1 MVKKLGRLMSRALKV
16 EGLEYVDIDSDLLKA
31 VMKSVLQG
39 EKKEY
44 DSVSVLFVSD
54 SEIRKMNKDY
64 LGHDYSTDV
73 ISFPLNDEQEKLE
86 GEIYVSYE
94 TTKINSLNY
103 SVSHSSELLR
113 VVIHGIL
120 HLVGYDDSTDS
131 QKEEIK
137 MKEEY
142 YLQLAEISG
151 ELKPGNERR

>member
-16 EGLEYVDIDSDLLKA
+16 EGLEYVDIDFDLLKV

-73 ISFPLNDEQEKLE
+73 ISFPLNDEPEKLE

>member
-1 MVKKLGRLMSRALKV
+1 MTKKLGRLMSWALNV
-16 EGLEYVDIDSDLLKA
+16 EGLEYVDVESDHLKS
-31 VMKSVLQG
+31 VMQSVLQG

-54 SEIRKMNKDY
+54 SEIRELNKDY

-73 ISFPLNDEQEKLE
+73 ITFPLNDEPENLE

-94 TTKINSLNY
+94 TTKNNSLNY
-103 SVSHSSELLR
+103 NVPHSSEILR

-131 QKEEIK
+131 QKEE
-137 MKEEY
+137 MKRKEDH
-142 YLQLAEISG
+142 YLQLVEITVD
-151 ELKPGNERR
+151 LKSENERH

>member
-1 MVKKLGRLMSRALKV
+1 MVKKLGRLMSRALSV
-16 EGLEYVDIDSDLLKA
+16 EGLEYVDVESGLLKS
-31 VMKSVLQG
+31 VMQSVLQG

-54 SEIRKMNKDY
+54 SEIREINKNY

-73 ISFPLNDEQEKLE
+73 ISFPLNDEPENLE

-103 SVSHSSELLR
+103 NVPHSSELLR

-120 HLVGYDDSTDS
+120 HLAGYDDSTDS

-137 MKEEY
+137 MREDH
-142 YLQLAEISG
+142 YLQLAEIGG
-151 ELKPGNERR
+151 ELKPGNERH

>member
-54 SEIRKMNKDY
+54 NEIRKMNKDY